1 MYEKHL
7 DELIYQTTLQLDI
20 INIKLPPSKLR
31 TFKSPPFT
39 NRPLSPLT
47 IQIPP
52 HNCSHYN
59 NYIQCTT
66 PHCSHV
72 PVKYTCH
79 SPLPPLSLF
88 PPH

>member
-7 DELIYQTTLQLDI
+7 DELIYQTTLHLDI
-20 INIKLPPSKLR
+20 ITNKLPPSKLR
-31 TFKSPPFT
+31 KFKSPPFT
-39 NRPLSPLT
+39 NSPLSPLT
-47 IQIPP
+47 IQIPS

-59 NYIQCTT
+59 NSIQCIPP

-72 PVKYTCH
+72 PVTYTCH
-79 SPLPPLSLF
+79 SPLPPSLF